1 MKFDIE
7 NKILIPFM
15 TLSILPI
22 IILGIVSYVNGYQLL
37 FNDKVKNMESS
48 LKEQIAYIEML
59 DDKVLSSKI
68 SLAEGKSEAEKHFK
82 KLNKENFIIL
92 DGNHYVVNNSSLT
105 TPNLE
110 TISSSGSSHIFDKD
124 NLLLIFDRY
133 DRWNWT
139 LVLGID
145 KSIFMEELLD
155 IQKYTFLMAIIFLVF
170 SMQSIIFIAHNIS
183 KPIKKFAEIC
193 KRIELNNLKEKISIN
208 RSDEIGVLA
217 KSFNNMIDQLDSSA
231 ENLIEMKQFNDDI
244 LKNISI
250 GIMTTDQNGQL
261 LTINEAGTRIF
272 ENYQN
277 DDLISYELNKQL
289 SKTIESRKSI
299 NRVIPVYSNLISK
312 TIYLDVSTS
321 LLKKDDEH
329 IKGVICS
336 FNDITERKT
345 LENNIVRVNRLA
357 SVGEFAAGLAH
368 EIRNPLTGIKTGIQV
383 IKSRFTAD
391 NQLSSI
397 DLADGITYEID
408 RINNL
413 VTELLDFSKPQK
425 SRHEW
430 ANVPDILNKTIELTK
445 ESMSRKNIV
454 LNYYNRSE
462 HSTTFVDKA
471 QAEQIF
477 INIIKNAIDAMDDK
491 GQLTISIENADIE
504 GLSYVLISF
513 EDNGSGINEDVSEK
527 IFDPFFTTKPKGIGL
542 GLSVVSK
549 LVEENRGRIEIESI
563 IGVSTKF
570 KVYLPV
576 DLGEGYDNENP
587 DS

>member
-22 IILGIVSYVNGYQLL
+22 IILGVVSYVNGYQLL

-59 DDKVLSSKI
+59 DDEVRSSKI

-110 TISSSGSSHIFDKD
+110 KISSSGSSHIFDKD

-133 DRWNWT
+133 DPWNWT

-145 KSIFMEELLD
+145 KSIFMDELLD

-183 KPIKKFAEIC
+183 KPIKNFAEIC

-231 ENLIEMKQFNDDI
+231 ENLIEMKQYNDDI

-250 GIMTTDQNGQL
+250 GIMTTDQDGLL

-272 ENYQN
+272 EKYQN
-277 DDLISYELNKQL
+277 DNLISYELSKQL
-289 SKTIESRKSI
+289 DNTIESRKSI
-299 NRVIPVYSNLISK
+299 NRVIPVYSNLNSK

-329 IKGVICS
+329 IKGAICS

-383 IKSRFTAD
+383 IKSRFTAE
-391 NQLSSI
+391 NQRSSI

-454 LNYYNRSE
+454 LNYSIRSE
-462 HSTTFVDKA
+462 QSTTFVDKA

-477 INIIKNAIDAMDDK
+477 INIISNAIDAMDDK
-491 GQLTISIENADIE
+491 GQLTIKIENADIE

-549 LVEENRGRIEIESI
+549 LIEENRGRIEIESI
-563 IGVSTKF
+563 KGVSTKF

-576 DLGEGYDNENP
+576 DLGEGYDYENP

>member
-59 DDKVLSSKI
+59 DDEVLSSKI

-110 TISSSGSSHIFDKD
+110 KISSSGSSHIFDKD

-145 KSIFMEELLD
+145 KSIFMDELLD

-183 KPIKKFAEIC
+183 KPIKNFAEIC

-231 ENLIEMKQFNDDI
+231 ENLIEMKQYNDDI

-250 GIMTTDQNGQL
+250 GIMTTDQNGLL

-272 ENYQN
+272 EKYQN
-277 DDLISYELNKQL
+277 DKLISYELNRQL
-289 SKTIESRKSI
+289 GNTIESNKSI
-299 NRVIPVYSNLISK
+299 NRVIPVYSNLNNK

-329 IKGVICS
+329 IKGAICS
-336 FNDITERKT
+336 FNDITKRKT
-345 LENNIVRVNRLA
+345 LEDNIVRVNRLA

-383 IKSRFTAD
+383 IKSRFTAE
-391 NQLSSI
+391 NQRSSI

-454 LNYYNRSE
+454 LNYSIRSE
-462 HSTTFVDKA
+462 QSTTYVDKA

-477 INIIKNAIDAMDDK
+477 INIISNAIDAMDDK
-491 GQLTISIENADIE
+491 GQLTIEIENANIE

-549 LVEENRGRIEIESI
+549 LVDENRGRIEIESI
-563 IGVSTKF
+563 KGVSTKF

>member
-22 IILGIVSYVNGYQLL
+22 IILGVVSYVNGYQLL

-59 DDKVLSSKI
+59 DDEVRSSKI
-68 SLAEGKSEAEKHFK
+68 SLAEGKNEAEKHFE

-110 TISSSGSSHIFDKD
+110 KISSSGSSHIFDKD

-145 KSIFMEELLD
+145 KSIFMDELLD

-183 KPIKKFAEIC
+183 KPIKNFAEIC

-231 ENLIEMKQFNDDI
+231 ENLIEMKQYNDDI

-250 GIMTTDQNGQL
+250 GIMTTDQDGLL

-272 ENYQN
+272 EKYQN
-277 DDLISYELNKQL
+277 DNLISYELSKQL
-289 SKTIESRKSI
+289 DNTIESRKSI
-299 NRVIPVYSNLISK
+299 NRVIPVYSNLNSK

-329 IKGVICS
+329 IKGAICS

-383 IKSRFTAD
+383 IKSRFTAE
-391 NQLSSI
+391 NQRSSI

-454 LNYYNRSE
+454 LDYSIRSE
-462 HSTTFVDKA
+462 QSTTFVDKA

-477 INIIKNAIDAMDDK
+477 INIISNAIDAMDDK
-491 GQLTISIENADIE
+491 GQLTIEIENAEIE
-504 GLSYVLISF
+504 GLPYVLISF

-549 LVEENRGRIEIESI
+549 LIEENRGRIEIESI
-563 IGVSTKF
+563 KGVSTKF